1 MAKRIKIRKDSHVL
15 LPRSVARL
23 FPKVTVAV
31 DADQSVDI
39 KVSKKDC
46 TEAKQMDP
54 SECALARAVRRDMEA
69 DGAIIGLSSSYII
82 RGNKAI
88 RFSTPERVQREIVS
102 FDRNHDFA
110 PGDYFLTPKSP
121 SSRMG
126 APQYKKKAAP
136 TSGAK
141 VAKRKVHHPDRVRI
155 LMRGVE

>member
-31 DADQSVDI
+31 DADQSIDV
-39 KVSKKDC
+39 KVIKKDC
-46 TEAKQMDP
+46 VESKQMDP
-54 SECALARAVRRDMEA
+54 ADCALARAVKRDMEA

-88 RFSTPERVQREIVS
+88 RFATPERVQREIVS

-126 APQYKKKAAP
+126 VEKSKRKVTP

-155 LMRGVE
+155 LLRGAE